1 MLKKITRSAFFTV
14 VVLFLLNACKSNK
27 ELMYLQNLPQRELQ
41 QGIPFSVHEYQLRTS
56 DNLYIQ
62 VTSLNPEVNLLFNP
76 SSGTGYSAG
85 TAQQYGTLSAQYL
98 NGYQIDPDGNV
109 ELPIIGKVPVLGK
122 TVAQAKEGIVERV
135 SEYFKEATV
144 TVKLLSF
151 KFTVMGEVARP
162 GVYYNYNNTC
172 TILEAISQA
181 SGTTDYSRLR
191 KAMVLR
197 EQEGGSYSIEVDLTD
212 KALLS
217 SEAYYLQPNDVIYV
231 TPDKYKNTRL
241 NASLYALM
249 LSTVSTFI
257 VILKFLGE

>member
-1 MLKKITRSAFFTV
+1 MKSRFFHFLTFGLSMLL
-14 VVLFLLNACKSNK
+14 LFSACKSNK
-27 ELMYLQNLPQRELQ
+27 ELTYLENLPQREIQ
-41 QGIPFSVHEYQLRTS
+41 QGIPFSVHNYELRTS

-62 VTSLNPEVNLLFNP
+62 VTSLDPEVNLLFNP
-76 SSGTGYSAG
+76 SSGSAYSAG
-85 TAQQYGTLSAQYL
+85 TTQQYGSLSAQYL
-98 NGYQIDPDGNV
+98 NGYQIDPEGNI
-109 ELPIIGKVPVLGK
+109 ELPIIGKVQVLGK
-122 TVAQAKEGIVERV
+122 TVLQAKDAVEKHV

-181 SGTTDYSRLR
+181 SGTTDYSHLK
-191 KAMVLR
+191 KAKVLR
-197 EQEGGSYSIEVDLTD
+197 EKDGGSYAIEVDLTD

-241 NASLYALM
+241 NAALYSLM
-249 LSTVSTFI
+249 LSTISTL
-257 VILKFLGE
+257 VVVLKFMGE